1 MTTTRDDLAG
11 LVEVEKNVYE
21 DVSWRR
27 RISTKP
33 YGSEEEAEAARRE
46 VEARFEA
53 TPPEDRDHHWDPRHP
68 DYDPDCLCR
77 WPESERGKLARNEAV
92 SKATD
97 EYDPEAKTL
106 RSRNRKVERKM
117 ALPITD
123 PQRRYLEALA
133 KRVSDP
139 TIAEEIREL
148 LSRTDSVPSK
158 AEASR
163 LIERAKKAIE
173 MDDAK
178 PERPERTNRYPGPCS
193 NCGVEVPA
201 DEGSLSNVSGRWLV
215 SHYPNCPPK
224 PERIPVT
231 EGLDLSALP
240 SGYYA
245 VPDGDTR
252 LKVRISNLVLDG
264 ARNPKWNGYV
274 FVNDGAE
281 YGRGERYGVQA
292 PGERYSG
299 KIVEALEAI
308 LADPFEAS
316 KAYGTLV
323 GRCGVC
329 NRKLEDETSIELGI
343 GPICRK
349 RFA

>member
-1 MTTTRDDLAG
+1 MTATRDDLAG
-11 LVEVEKNVYE
+11 LVGVEKNVYE
-21 DVSWRR
+21 DASWRR

-33 YGSEEEAEAARRE
+33 YATAEEAEAARAE

-53 TPPEDRDHHWDPRHP
+53 TPPEERDHHWDERHP
-68 DYDPDCLCR
+68 DYDPDCLCG
-77 WPESERGKLARNEAV
+77 WPEAERGKLARMKAV
-92 SKATD
+92 SEATD
-97 EYDPEAKTL
+97 EYDPEAKNL
-106 RSRNRKVERKM
+106 RSRNRKIERKM

-139 TIAEEIREL
+139 TIVEEIREL
-148 LSRTDSVPSK
+148 LDRKDPVASK

-163 LIERAKKAIE
+163 LIERAKTAVE
-173 MDDAK
+173 MDDTK

-201 DEGSLSNVSGRWLV
+201 DEGSLSNVSGRWV
-215 SHYPNCPPK
+215 VAHYPNCPPK
-224 PERIPVT
+224 EERIPVT

-240 SGYYA
+240 SGLYA

-264 ARNPKWNGYV
+264 ARNPKWSGYV

-281 YGRGERYGVQA
+281 YGNRKRYGTQR

-299 KIVEALEAI
+299 EIVEALEAI
-308 LADPFEAS
+308 LADPLEAS
-316 KAYGTLV
+316 KAYGRLTKT
-323 GRCGVC
+323 CGVC
-329 NRKLEDETSIELGI
+329 GRRLEDETSVELGI

-349 RFA
+349 RF